1 MKIKKRRIVIMI
13 SDLQIF
19 PKHTT
24 GVVTMDE
31 LVMNELCLKKLESD
45 MAEPIKCCG
54 GIPVKNGVCPIC
66 GDRV

>member
-1 MKIKKRRIVIMI
+1 MI

-19 PKHTT
+19 PQHTT
-24 GVVTMDE
+24 ILVIKDE

-45 MAEPIKCCG
+45 MAEPIKCRG

>member
-1 MKIKKRRIVIMI
+1 ML

-19 PKHTT
+19 PQHTT
-24 GVVTMDE
+24 IVVIKDK
-31 LVMNELCLKKLESD
+31 LVVNELSLKKLESD

-54 GIPVKNGVCPIC
+54 GIPVKNGVCAIC